1 MPFERGVV
9 GMSRARNDP
18 DSADSQFFISLG
30 RAPHL
35 DGKYTVIGRV
45 ILGMELAD
53 LLQAGKPPKNPDMIV
68 KFRVGADVKN

>member
-1 MPFERGVV
+1 
-9 GMSRARNDP
+9 MSRARNDP
-18 DSADSQFFISLG
+18 DSADSQFFIALG

-53 LLQAGKPPKNPDMIV
+53 QLQAGKPPKEPDTIV
-68 KFRVGADVKN
+68 KFRVGADVKD